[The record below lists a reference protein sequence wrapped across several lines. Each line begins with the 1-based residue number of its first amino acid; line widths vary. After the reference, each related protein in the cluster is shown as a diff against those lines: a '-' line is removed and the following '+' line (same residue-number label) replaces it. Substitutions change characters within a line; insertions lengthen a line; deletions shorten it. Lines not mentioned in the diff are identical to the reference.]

1 MDHLWSVIVSLFL
14 VIDPF
19 GNVPIVVT
27 MLKNLDEKRRFWVI
41 IRESVFALIAM
52 TVFLFFGPTI
62 LLLMDVGQPSMGM
75 AGGVVLFL
83 IGLHMSFPE
92 RGGIMGSNEVSKE
105 PFLVPLAIPLIAG
118 PGTLGMVMVT
128 YIRVHNYLE
137 SFVALMAAWIAST
150 AILLLSGTVSRI
162 MGQKGL
168 EACQRLM
175 GLALTA
181 MAVNM
186 FMTGFKTFM
195 RS

>member
-1 MDHLWSVIVSLFL
+1 MIVSLFL
-14 VIDPF
+14 VIDAF
-19 GNVPIVVT
+19 GNVPIVVA
-27 MLKNLDEKRRFWVI
+27 MLKNLDEKRRYLVI
-41 IRESVFALIAM
+41 LRESTFALIAM
-52 TVFLFFGPTI
+52 TIFLFFGPAI
-62 LLLMDVGQPSMGM
+62 LQLMDVGQPSMGM

-92 RGGIMGSNEVSKE
+92 REGIMGPNEMSKE

-118 PGTLGMVMVT
+118 PGTLGVVMVT
-128 YIRVHNYLE
+128 YIKVHSYLE
-137 SFVALMAAWIAST
+137 SYVALLAAWFAST
-150 AILLLSGTVSRI
+150 AVLLLSGTVSRI
-162 MGQKGL
+162 MGKKGL

>member
-1 MDHLWSVIVSLFL
+1 MGLWSMIVSLFL

-19 GNVPIVVT
+19 GNVPIVVS
-27 MLKNLDEKRRFWVI
+27 MLKNIDEKRRYVI
-41 IRESVFALIAM
+41 ILRESVFALIAM

-62 LLLMDVGQPSMGM
+62 LRLMDVGQPSMGM

-92 RGGIMGSNEVSKE
+92 QGGLMDTGEVSKE
-105 PFLVPLAIPLIAG
+105 PFIVPVAIPLIAG

-128 YIRVHNYLE
+128 YAKIHSYGE
-137 SFVALMAAWIAST
+137 TFVALLTAWIAST
-150 AILLLSGTVSRI
+150 AIMMLSGTVSKI
-162 MGQKGL
+162 MGKKGL

-181 MAVNM
+181 MAVDM
-186 FMTGFKTFM
+186 FMNGFKTFM
-195 RS
+195 KS